1 MDAAGPV
8 MRSLSPGKRS
18 KWLRPRKQKEEV
30 VRCPQFWRYLEDRTN
45 RVCWQVGVG
54 FRIVETAGLPIGL
67 PSSLASSFSLIQSQ
81 ASLASVC
88 WLGASICI

>member
-54 FRIVETAGLPIGL
+54 FRRCQLRKTPVVL
-67 PSSLASSFSLIQSQ
+67 
-81 ASLASVC
+81 V
-88 WLGASICI
+88 